1 MPCDRSVMSDE
12 CPPGALPCGSIG
24 RVIVRM
30 AAAGAVVQDPD
41 DLSVLRLTTDLDTDA
56 LRKALS
62 TTATG
67 ELAADD
73 VAMLDAAVLR
83 SLAVISMTPAAA
95 AAWSKRW
102 AEMLEDARRS
112 GRLSPDGRLVRVPV
126 HRPR

>member
-1 MPCDRSVMSDE
+1 
-12 CPPGALPCGSIG
+12 
-24 RVIVRM
+24 M